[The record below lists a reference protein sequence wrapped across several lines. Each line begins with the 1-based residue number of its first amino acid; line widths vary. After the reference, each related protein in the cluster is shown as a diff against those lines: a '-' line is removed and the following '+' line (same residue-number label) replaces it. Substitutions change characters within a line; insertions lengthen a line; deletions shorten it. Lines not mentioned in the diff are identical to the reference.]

1 VHTWTVN
8 EPDEIRQFLGSG
20 IASLT
25 TDVPDVAL
33 GLRAEM
39 AQAATSA

>member
-8 EPDEIRQFLGSG
+8 EPDEIRNFLAAGV
-20 IASLT
+20 ASLT

-33 GLRAEM
+33 TVRAET
-39 AQAATSA
+39 AAAASPA